1 MEILIEYAPLVIV
14 IIMFFL
20 QYKLFVTPDQISEVK
35 SDLIEYMADHYV
47 SDKTYRDNHTS
58 LENRMDSIDKNVND
72 VKTLLISIVQWHGST
87 NN

>member
-1 MEILIEYAPLVIV
+1 METFIEYAPLVIV

-20 QYKLFVTPDQISEVK
+20 QYKLFVTPDQIAEVK
-35 SDLIEYMADHYV
+35 SELIEYMAEHYLPER
-47 SDKTYRDNHTS
+47 TYRDNHTS

-72 VKTLLISIVQWHGST
+72 VKTLLISSVQWHGST

>member
-1 MEILIEYAPLVIV
+1 METFVEYAPLVIV

-35 SDLIEYMADHYV
+35 SELIEYMADHYV
-47 SDKTYRDNHTS
+47 SDRTYRDNHTS

-72 VKTLLISIVQWHGST
+72 GKPLLISIVQWHGST